1 MGEHKLLILQAS
13 NGLADSGSKPKYTR
27 MRYIL
32 LLFLC
37 LGGVS
42 ARPQCPQLPGDPD
55 YDGFTVGAQS
65 GAVRRKPPASSLL
78 TNGKDL

>member
-42 ARPQCPQLPGDPD
+42 ARSYQEIQTMTDLRSVHNRGQFA
-55 YDGFTVGAQS
+55 GS
-65 GAVRRKPPASSLL
+65 RRLVVY
-78 TNGKDL
+78 